1 MYIYIYFYL
10 WIYKI
15 VVLLVSCC
23 HSRNDHH
30 QAVFSLNKVLV
41 YGGIRKSYD
50 RGVLIGYSSDIRHL
64 CAARGM
70 GHESSMEDIWSA
82 RGRNIAAVYVDML
95 ATSRPRPV
103 TLHDLSSSV

>member
-1 MYIYIYFYL
+1 MCIYIYFYL

-41 YGGIRKSYD
+41 YGGINVTNFSRLRVSTEKQEGKKKYKSD
-50 RGVLIGYSSDIRHL
+50 GGVMVGEFV
-64 CAARGM
+64 C
-70 GHESSMEDIWSA
+70 
-82 RGRNIAAVYVDML
+82 VYVC
-95 ATSRPRPV
+95 ACTGE
-103 TLHDLSSSV
+103 

>member
-1 MYIYIYFYL
+1 MYLELRIYIYTFIHMCIYIYIYFYL

-41 YGGIRKSYD
+41 YGGIRCHSFEKKMKA
-50 RGVLIGYSSDIRHL
+50 LFL
-64 CAARGM
+64 K
-70 GHESSMEDIWSA
+70 
-82 RGRNIAAVYVDML
+82 RNL
-95 ATSRPRPV
+95 
-103 TLHDLSSSV
+103 